1 MNKLPTTPAEARQ
14 IAPASMTVEAFQE
27 VVNRMKQAGASKSSI
42 RGMARLIACHGQKYT
57 AEARA
62 FAAAYA
68 ENEAGE

>member
-42 RGMARLIACHGQKYT
+42 RGMARLIACHG
-57 AEARA
+57 
-62 FAAAYA
+62 
-68 ENEAGE
+68 